1 MGWTHPDI
9 PTTRTSHGVAV
20 SVLCAFGALLSLL
33 LLSLLLVAP
42 AAQAEE
48 APAARGIDGACPFA
62 AQQLD
67 RFVDVSEGPHVEAIN
82 CSSYYLITQGRD
94 VADDGRGYAPGDT
107 VTRGQMATFTTRML
121 ELVTQDAL
129 PVDEAFIDD
138 AVVHQPGIRK
148 LATIG
153 VVAGVGGEAF
163 APGREVTRGQMATFI
178 ARSLEFLLD
187 EELPS
192 ADPFPD
198 ISGTTHADNIRKLSA
213 VDVVTGLPDGTYGPG
228 QPVTREQMASFLAR
242 AMDLVAAEGL
252 FPDLVEPVSD
262 VPATQLREGQQTP
275 GLQAVTE
282 VRDGSHIW
290 FDRLVFDIE
299 GEEEGEVGWQVEYVD
314 AAVDPGSGGS
324 VEVAGDAIL
333 AVTLTGVALPP
344 ELPEDIA
351 VWDVDR
357 LDTPDL
363 EVVTE
368 VVNSGTVEG
377 RHTFFVGTEQVQ
389 PFAIERLSDPQRIVI
404 DVFLDFPTPERPEI
418 QPPLPERQVVSSF
431 TTDFIAPD
439 QPRNHNIQLA
449 ADYIDGDVIGPG
461 ESYSLNLGIGPRTSA
476 RGFGSNGFID
486 DDGEVISVVGG
497 GVSQMGTTFLNAAWF
512 AGIQLDEFRPHSI
525 YFPRYPM
532 CREATLIW
540 DVLDVRVTN
549 DSPYAI
555 TIDTEHDATS
565 VTVNLVSRP
574 WAEVDSWIGQPFDVA
589 GPGGAFS
596 VRCGRTVT
604 YPDGTTSSD
613 EHFWRYDEGFP
624 G

>member
-1 MGWTHPDI
+1 MI
-9 PTTRTSHGVAV
+9 RTCLDVPSSRASRGPVV
-20 SVLCAFGALLSLL
+20 SLLCAFGALLAV
-33 LLSLLLVAP
+33 LLVAP
-42 AAQAEE
+42 AAQAQD

-62 AQQLD
+62 AQQLE
-67 RFVDVSEGPHVEAIN
+67 RFADVSESAHFEAIN
-82 CSSYYLITQGRD
+82 CISYYLITQGRD
-94 VADDGRGYAPGDT
+94 AADDGRGYAPGDL

-121 ELVTQDAL
+121 ELVTQETL
-129 PVDEAFIDD
+129 PVDAAFIDD
-138 AVVHQPGIRK
+138 AVLHQPGIRK
-148 LATIG
+148 LATAG

-163 APGREVTRGQMATFI
+163 APGREVTRGQMATFV

-192 ADPFPD
+192 EELFPD
-198 ISGTTHADNIRKLSA
+198 IAGTTHADSIRKLGA
-213 VDVVTGLPDGTYGPG
+213 VEVVTGLPDGTYGAQEPI
-228 QPVTREQMASFLAR
+228 TREQMASFLAR

-252 FPDLVEPVSD
+252 FPDFVEPVSG
-262 VPATQLREGQQTP
+262 VPSTQPREGPPTP

-299 GEEEGEVGWQVEYVD
+299 GEGEVGWRMEYVD
-314 AAVDPGSGGS
+314 AAVDPGSGTP

-368 VVNSGTVEG
+368 VVNSVTFEG
-377 RHTFFVGTEQVQ
+377 RNTFFVGAEQLQ
-389 PFAIERLSDPQRIVI
+389 PFAVERLVDPQRIVI
-404 DVFLDFPTPERPEI
+404 DVFRGFPTPEPPEI
-418 QPPLPERQVVSSF
+418 QPPLPERQVVASF
-431 TTDFIAPD
+431 TTDFIAPG

-461 ESYSLNLGIGPRTSA
+461 ETYSLNQGIGPRTSA
-476 RGFGSNGFID
+476 RGFGPNGFID

-574 WAEVDSWIGQPFDVA
+574 WAEVDSWIGQPFDVE

-604 YPDGTTSSD
+604 YPDTTTSSD
-613 EHFWRYDEGFP
+613 DHSWRYDEGFP